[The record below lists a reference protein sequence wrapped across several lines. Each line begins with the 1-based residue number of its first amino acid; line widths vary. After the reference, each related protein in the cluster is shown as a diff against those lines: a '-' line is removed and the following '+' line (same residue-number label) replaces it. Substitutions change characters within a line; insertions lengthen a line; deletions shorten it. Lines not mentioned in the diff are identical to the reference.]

1 MHCLLT
7 GATGFL
13 GSHLLHALIENEYN
27 VSIIKRTTSSLDRIV
42 DVIDQCHCYDIDQQS
57 LESIFNAEKFDLIIH
72 TACDYGRTGK
82 PINAVIETNI
92 AFSVRLLELANVNGV
107 SGFINTDTMLPPFVS
122 AYALSKSQFVDW
134 LRYFSSWK
142 MKVINMKIEHMYG
155 PGDDSKKFM
164 NWMLSQLRNNVPSI
178 ELTKGEQKRDF
189 IYIDDVVSA
198 FLIVIRHINEFQKYS
213 EFQVGTGYSVPLRDI
228 VEVLVS
234 LYKSK
239 DPTNNTKIEY
249 GKIPYREN
257 EPMEIIVDNRHL
269 MELGWKPKTG
279 LREGINNLLL
289 RLEKDEL

>member
-13 GSHLLHALIENEYN
+13 GSHLLHALIENENN
-27 VSIIKRTTSSLDRIV
+27 VSIIKRKTSSLDRV
-42 DVIDQCHCYDIDQQS
+42 VGVIDQCHCYDIDQQS

-82 PINAVIETNI
+82 SISTVIETNI
-92 AFSVRLLELANVNGV
+92 AFSVRLLELANASGV

-134 LRYFSSWK
+134 LRYFSSGE
-142 MKVINMKIEHMYG
+142 MRVINMKIEHMYG
-155 PGDDSKKFM
+155 PKDDSKKFM
-164 NWMLSQLRNNVPSI
+164 NWMLSQLKDNVPSI

-189 IYIDDVVSA
+189 IYINDVVSA

-213 EFQVGTGYSVPLRDI
+213 EFQVGTGYSIPLRDT

-239 DPTNNTKIEY
+239 YPTNSTKIEY
-249 GKIPYREN
+249 GKIPYRDN
-257 EPMEIIVDNRHL
+257 EPMEIVVDNRNL
-269 MELGWKPKTG
+269 IDLGWKPKY
-279 LREGINNLLL
+279 NLIQGVHNLI
-289 RLEKDEL
+289 